1 MLAQMLAPEGK
12 ACTEF
17 GFEIELPV
25 AAVKCFMDHAIDL
38 GFWMG
43 LCTDGVGITLSGEG
57 LQSGDKLNSK
67 TTNQKAPCWHS

>member
-17 GFEIELPV
+17 GFEIELTV
-25 AAVKCFMDHAIDL
+25 AAVKRFMDQAIDL

-43 LCTDGVGITLSGEG
+43 LCYVGITLSDKG
-57 LQSGDKLNSK
+57 LLSGDKWNSK
-67 TTNQKAPCWHS
+67 TINQKAPCWHS